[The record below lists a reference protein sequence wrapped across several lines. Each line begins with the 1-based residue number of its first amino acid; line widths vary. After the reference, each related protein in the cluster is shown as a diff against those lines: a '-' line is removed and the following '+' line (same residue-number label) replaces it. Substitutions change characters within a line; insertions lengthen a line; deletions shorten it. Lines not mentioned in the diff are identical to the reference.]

1 MEPTFYHQAIPVI
14 TENVD
19 SDGTYY
25 LVITKTRPTSILQ
38 MDQLKKKVKD
48 PSFKKNDPTANTYVF
63 FDFSN

>member
-1 MEPTFYHQAIPVI
+1 MELPVL

-19 SDGTYY
+19 SFHANGIY

-63 FDFSN
+63 FDFSNWGS